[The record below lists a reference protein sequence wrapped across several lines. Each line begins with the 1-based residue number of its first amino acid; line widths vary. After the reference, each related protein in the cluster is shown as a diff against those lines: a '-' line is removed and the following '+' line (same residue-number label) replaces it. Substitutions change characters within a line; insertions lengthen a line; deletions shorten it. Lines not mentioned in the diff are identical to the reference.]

1 MLNFVQIFLN
11 SMRIPGS
18 LFLLLTMLI
27 LLSCSNDERR
37 ENPYLA
43 DINFSFD
50 INLNLP
56 LYSPLTNIGNAVYVG
71 NPGVGVRGAFV
82 VNTGFDLFRA
92 FEASCPNHA
101 PNSCSTMEGNGQTAQ
116 CACEDFRYNLLT
128 GQQLDRPDDGTRYYD
143 MLEYRAVKSGNS
155 VIISN

>member
-1 MLNFVQIFLN
+1 
-11 SMRIPGS
+11 MRSIYRTIY
-18 LFLLLTMLI
+18 LLI
-27 LLSCSNDERR
+27 IGIIAFSCSNDERSG
-37 ENPYLA
+37 NPFIA

-71 NPGVGVRGAFV
+71 NAGVGVRGVFV
-82 VNTGFDLFRA
+82 INTGFDLYRA

-101 PNSCSTMEGNGQTAQ
+101 PNTCSTMESTGQIAT
-116 CACEDFRYNLLT
+116 CSCEDYEYNLLT
-128 GQQLDRPDDGTRYYD
+128 GQLLDRPDDGQQYYD
-143 MLEYRAVKSGNS
+143 MVEYRAVKSGDS

>member
-1 MLNFVQIFLN
+1 MLNFVQNSLNIMRFL
-11 SMRIPGS
+11 R
-18 LFLLLTMLI
+18 LLLLVFII
-27 LLSCSNDERR
+27 LLSFSCSKDG
-37 ENPYLA
+37 ENRNPFLP
-43 DINFSFD
+43 DNNFSFD

-56 LYSPLTNIGNAVYVG
+56 LYSPLTNIGSAVLVESQ
-71 NPGVGVRGAFV
+71 GVGVRGVFV

-101 PNSCSTMEGNGQTAQ
+101 PSACSTMESNGQVAT
-116 CACEDFRYNLLT
+116 CSCEDFEYNLLT
-128 GQQLDRPDDGTRYYD
+128 GQQLNRPDDGTRYYD